1 MTNLENKIYSQTL
14 DNIYLIKNAIEKGVL
29 NHKKLENLKT
39 KFRNRDRK
47 NEFLQ
52 QKNNILSKLEK
63 IKFGY
68 L

>member
-52 QKNNILSKLEK
+52 QKI
-63 IKFGY
+63 IY
-68 L
+68 